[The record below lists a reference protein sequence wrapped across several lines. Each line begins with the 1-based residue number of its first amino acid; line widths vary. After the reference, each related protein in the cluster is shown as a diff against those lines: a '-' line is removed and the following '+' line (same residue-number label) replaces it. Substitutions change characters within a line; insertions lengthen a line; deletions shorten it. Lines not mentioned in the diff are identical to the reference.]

1 MSSENIVLVGF
12 MGVGKSVVAGRLGA
26 KLGRKV
32 VDTDEAI
39 GLKRGL
45 SIAEI
50 FARFGEAE
58 FRKMERECALELAK
72 QKNLVIATGGGFYAA
87 LKSQKSN
94 SVCAN
99 EGVQLGR
106 VVWLRAS
113 FEEILS
119 HLCEADGSFGNASRA
134 FEEASFLQSPA
145 VQKRPLFKDIDSA
158 RRLFNARQEGYK
170 AVCNFAVDVGGKN
183 ANEVASLIISL
194 LK

>member
-39 GLKRGL
+39 GLKRGM

-72 QKNLVIATGGGFYAA
+72 QKTLSSPLAAGFT
-87 LKSQKSN
+87 
-94 SVCAN
+94 
-99 EGVQLGR
+99 
-106 VVWLRAS
+106 
-113 FEEILS
+113 
-119 HLCEADGSFGNASRA
+119 
-134 FEEASFLQSPA
+134 
-145 VQKRPLFKDIDSA
+145 
-158 RRLFNARQEGYK
+158 RR
-170 AVCNFAVDVGGKN
+170 
-183 ANEVASLIISL
+183 
-194 LK
+194 